1 MDDKILNEIFADLAA
16 DLVDLSDDQIKDR
29 ILTYGLDPAD
39 MKDVYD
45 TVKQVQEAEAEAAKN
60 QDPLSLENVDALADA
75 NTKQAQQMANEDN
88 TEVTVTEE
96 DKDNDGDTDKVTVTK
111 EDNQT
116 DLDPAFKE
124 WAEQHISEGKTAE
137 DDNSSES
144 DDKPQLS
151 ETNKTNQ
158 FARTLSELR

>member
-45 TVKQVQEAEAEAAKN
+45 TVKQVQAAEAEAAKN

-124 WAEQHISEGKTAE
+124 WAEQHISEGKPAE

-151 ETNKTNQ
+151 ENKTNQ
-158 FARTLSELR
+158 FAKHLSELR